1 MNKMTFKEDGGD
13 AWKKFLQVMAA
24 IGLLRLVQQ
33 LIENGKLTFSQIV
46 KGLGYLGTLGWTWS

>member
-1 MNKMTFKEDGGD
+1 MNDGGD
-13 AWKKFLQVMAA
+13 AWKKFLQFMAA
-24 IGLLRLVQQ
+24 LGLLRLVQQ